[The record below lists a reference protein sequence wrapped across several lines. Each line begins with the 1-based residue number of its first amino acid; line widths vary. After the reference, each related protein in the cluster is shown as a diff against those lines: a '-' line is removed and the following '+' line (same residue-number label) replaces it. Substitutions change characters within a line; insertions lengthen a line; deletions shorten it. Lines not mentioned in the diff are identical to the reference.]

1 MKKLKHIINWI
12 VWSLLALY
20 LSCLLLV
27 QLPPVQ
33 RFLGRQV
40 AAAIASRLGT
50 KVSISRVGLGFFN
63 RLILDDVMI
72 MDQQQEEMLRVGR
85 LSVKMEVLPLMEGR
99 VSVSSAQLF
108 GAHAMLYKA
117 DSLSVPN
124 YQFALDSLASND
136 STSNSALNLRI
147 NSLIIRRSS
156 IAYDERD
163 VAETPA
169 QFNMKHL
176 KIKDISAHVILKSLQ
191 EDSLNVNI
199 KRLTLN
205 EQSGLTVDRL
215 SMKVEANRHEA
226 RLDDFQLLLPNTT
239 VGIDSLSATYD
250 MARLPESLRFAT
262 QVRIPRLVPSDLSCF
277 LPPLKDFDQQLTIN
291 ATAYSRGNSLE
302 IPSLTIDTDDHSLV
316 LSASGSM
323 NDYDSQPVWAVRM
336 SSLDVAGSLTAQC
349 KQVFDQIPDEV
360 VRLGDI
366 HLEGT
371 ASGNYQGRIASSS
384 RIMTGAGRAA
394 VQVDMN
400 TALLSENA
408 PKGIDTRFTL
418 HVDAD
423 SFLLGRVIGHEDI
436 GSITTN
442 IDMQGTRDSITAN
455 GLVGVVY
462 KNYPYRNIELKTTYA
477 KGAVAGRVRVDDPN
491 LQAEITGQWSAARP
505 SEGHLLSAERGSG
518 KRSKVNIS
526 GYVNGLNP
534 RALNWTDKW
543 GNTRFSMALDA
554 DFTASDLNDAEG
566 SVAVN
571 DFEMAAPD
579 TLGGVYRLD
588 HVRVMSGFD
597 VNAVHFLNIKGDM
610 GEGDIRGRFDWS
622 TLAQSFVNY
631 IATKLPTLP
640 SLPKTTHSSDND
652 FVANITLTETEW
664 MERLLDIPVMLE
676 QPLTLHAA
684 IDDMNQQI
692 TIEGRLPR
700 FNYKGRPYQDARI
713 DIATRQDTMVYDL
726 CLTRLSSDDAT
737 TQLKL
742 TGKAADN
749 NLAASLR
756 WNLQPAVSD
765 GYSDKDYMNGVINTI
780 TQLYTNEGGVPE
792 AHVRVLPSMMMVRG
806 TPWRLEPSDILYS
819 DKRLLIDHF
828 SMNHDKQYLMIDGI
842 ASESAADAVIVDVNQ
857 LEVAYILDL
866 VGFDAV
872 EFEGLATGHAHVSQ
886 VFNRFAADADL
897 VVEQFK
903 FEKGSMGT
911 LHAKALWNSM
921 EEQIDIHALA
931 DDGPLSQTHINGY
944 VSPVRSDIS
953 LDIRAAG
960 SSIEFCKS
968 FTSSFLSDVH
978 GKAYGLLTLAGPLDA
993 INLTGDLVA
1002 SGQATVTALNTT
1014 YTLEND
1020 TIYFIPNDIQ
1030 FRRCPIKDRQQK
1042 VAWVTGG
1049 LHHDCLTNLTF
1060 DIDIEAQDFLAYDFP
1075 AFGDDI
1081 ICGTVYATGTADLHG
1096 RPGEVLI
1103 NCHVTPVGNSTFS
1116 YNAANPDA
1124 ISKQEFITWRE
1135 KVKVE
1140 SSQSPDKPTL
1150 NFQPTTDLRI
1160 NFNINAIPQGTL
1172 KILMDANTGDWIT
1185 LNGEGAIKATYYNKG
1200 PFQMFGTYTVE
1211 SGTYGITI
1219 QNIIKKNF
1227 VFQNGGSIV
1236 FGGDP
1241 FNATLNLQA
1250 LYTVNGVSLS
1260 DLSLGNSFSNNTVRV
1275 NCLMNILGTPGT
1287 PLVEFD
1293 LQIPT
1298 VNAEENQLIRSH
1310 IANQQEMNQQV
1321 LYLLGVGRF
1330 YTQTGNNSQT
1340 QEYGQ
1345 TQLALQSL
1353 LSGTLSTQINQV
1365 LSQVIKSNHWN
1376 FGANISTGNEGWH
1389 NAEYEG
1395 LVSGSML
1402 NNRLII
1408 NGQFGYRDNAAQA
1421 TTTFI
1426 GDFDIRYLLIP
1437 NGNLAVKMYNQTNDR
1452 YFTRSS
1458 LNTQG
1463 VGLIIKKDFDH
1474 LSELFRHS
1482 KKSPLEN

>member
-1 MKKLKHIINWI
+1 M
-12 VWSLLALY
+12 ALY
-20 LSCLLLV
+20 MSCLLLV

-33 RFLGRQV
+33 KFLGNQV
-40 AAAIASRLGT
+40 AAAISSKLGT
-50 KVSISRVGLGFFN
+50 RVSINRIGLGFLN
-63 RLILDDVMI
+63 RLILDDVLI
-72 MDQQQEEMLRVGR
+72 LDQHQEKMLNVGR
-85 LSVKMEVLPLMEGR
+85 LSVKMELLPLMEGK

-108 GAHAMLYKA
+108 GANAVLYKT
-117 DSLSVPN
+117 DSLAIPN
-124 YQFALDSLASND
+124 YQFVLDSLASND
-136 STSNSALNLRI
+136 STSSNALNLRI

-156 IAYDERD
+156 ISYDERGIP
-163 VAETPA
+163 ESPA

-176 KIKDISAHVILKSLQ
+176 KFKDISAHIILKSLQ
-191 EDSLNVNI
+191 DDSLNVNI

-215 SMKVEANRHEA
+215 SMKVEANRHQALME
-226 RLDDFQLLLPNTT
+226 DFQLQLPNSY

-250 MARLPESLRFAT
+250 MSRLPESLKFAT
-262 QVRIPRLVPSDLSCF
+262 QIQITKLAPADLSCF
-277 LPPLKDFDQQLTIN
+277 LPQLRDFDQQLTIN
-291 ATAYSRGNSLE
+291 ATAYSKDNTME
-302 IPSLTIDTDDHSLV
+302 IPMLAIDTDDHSLA
-316 LSASGSM
+316 LKASGRIM
-323 NDYDSQPVWAVRM
+323 DYSGQPVWAVRM
-336 SSLDVAGSLTAQC
+336 ASMDVASTLLTQC
-349 KQVFDQIPDEV
+349 KQTFDQIPDEV
-360 VRLGDI
+360 IRLGNI

-371 ASGNYQGRIASSS
+371 ASGNHQGHIASNG
-384 RIMTGAGRAA
+384 RMMTDAGN
-394 VQVDMN
+394 VSMMLDMN
-400 TALLSENA
+400 TAIFSENA
-408 PKGIDTRFTL
+408 PKGRDTHFSAL
-418 HVDAD
+418 IDAD
-423 SFLLGRVIGHEDI
+423 SFLLGKVIDHEDI
-436 GSITTN
+436 GALSTK
-442 IDMQGTRDSITAN
+442 IDMKGSRDSITAN
-455 GLVGVVY
+455 GLVSLVY
-462 KNYPYRNIELKTTYA
+462 KNYPYRNIELGTTYA
-477 KGAVAGRVRVDDPN
+477 KGNVSGRVRIDDPN
-491 LQAEITGQWSAARP
+491 LQTEMAGR
-505 SEGHLLSAERGSG
+505 LDKG
-518 KRSKVNIS
+518 KRSTVNIS
-526 GYVNGLNP
+526 GYVNNLNP
-534 RALNWTDKW
+534 QALNLTSKW
-543 GNTRFSMALDA
+543 ESTRFSMEVDGN
-554 DFTASDLNDAEG
+554 FTASNINDAEG
-566 SVAVN
+566 SVAMKN
-571 DFEMAAPD
+571 FEMVAPD
-579 TLGGVYRLD
+579 TLGGIYRLD
-588 HVRVMSGFD
+588 NLRISSGYD
-597 VNAVHFLNIKGDM
+597 DNNVHYLNVKGDM
-610 GEGDIRGRFDWS
+610 GEGDIRGNFNWN
-622 TLAQSFVNY
+622 TLTQSFVNY

-640 SLPKTTHSSDND
+640 NLPKATLNSENN
-652 FVANITLTETEW
+652 FVANLRLTESDW
-664 MERLLDIPVMLE
+664 MERLLGVPVKLE
-676 QPLTLHAA
+676 QPLTLHASINDINKQIA
-684 IDDMNQQI
+684 IKGQ
-692 TIEGRLPR
+692 LPR
-700 FNYKGRPYQDARI
+700 FNYNGRWYEDARI
-713 DIATRQDTMVYDL
+713 DIDTRLDTLVYNL
-726 CLTRLSSDDAT
+726 RLTRLTNEDET
-737 TQLKL
+737 MQIKL
-742 TGKAADN
+742 TGKAIDN
-749 NLAASLR
+749 NLSAILNWSQQGTVPAGYYAS
-756 WNLQPAVSD
+756 
-765 GYSDKDYMNGVINTI
+765 DYMNGTINTI
-780 TQLYTNEGGVPE
+780 TQLYSNESGKPE
-792 AHVRVLPSMMMVRG
+792 AHVRVLPSMIMLGG
-806 TPWRLEPSDILYS
+806 TPWQLDPCDIIYS
-819 DKRLLIDHF
+819 DKRILIDHF
-828 SMNHDKQYLMIDGI
+828 SMNHNKQHLIIEGI
-842 ASESAADAVIVDVNQ
+842 ASESPADTIVADINQ

-872 EFEGLATGHAHVSQ
+872 EFEGLATGRAYASQ
-886 VFNRFAADADL
+886 VFNRFAANADL
-897 VVEQFK
+897 TVEKFK
-903 FEKGSMGT
+903 FQKGNMGV

-921 EEQIDIHALA
+921 EEQIDIHAVA

-944 VSPVRSDIS
+944 VSPVRNDIR
-953 LDIRAAG
+953 LDIRAVG

-968 FTSSFLSDVH
+968 FTNSFMSDLQ
-978 GKAYGLLTLAGPLDA
+978 GKAYGQVTLAGPLDA
-993 INLTGDLVA
+993 INLTGDLIA
-1002 SGQATVTALNTT
+1002 SGQGTVTALNTT

-1020 TIYFIPNDIQ
+1020 TIHFIPNDIQ
-1030 FRRCPIKDRQQK
+1030 FRRCPIKDRQQQ

-1049 LHHDCLTNLTF
+1049 IHHDYLSDMTF

-1103 NCHVTPVGNSTFS
+1103 NCSVTPVGNSTFS

-1135 KVKVE
+1135 KSIVKSLE
-1140 SSQSPDKPTL
+1140 SLDKPSGNAEQIDFKT
-1150 NFQPTTDLRI
+1150 QPTSDLRI

-1185 LNGEGAIKATYYNKG
+1185 LNGNGAIKATYYNKG
-1200 PFQMFGTYTVE
+1200 PFQMFGTYNVE
-1211 SGTYGITI
+1211 SGTYGVTI

-1227 VFQNGGSIV
+1227 IFQNGGSIV

-1275 NCLMNILGTPGT
+1275 NCLMNILGTPGA

-1402 NNRLII
+1402 NNRLLI
-1408 NGQFGYRDNAAQA
+1408 NGQFGYRDNATQA
-1421 TTTFI
+1421 NPSFI

-1463 VGLIIKKDFDH
+1463 VGLIIKKDFDN

-1482 KKSPLEN
+1482 NKNGLKYE